1 MWRTFRVLEV
11 EGIAILLVETKPKAL
26 KEKGQFSLLAKL
38 FTDKRFIGKT
48 MKTTLC
54 NLWNP
59 KRGIH
64 KNEPLV
70 TNSLPSEEVFDFLRG
85 EMTQQKIK
93 DLKQSL
99 NCFGGRLMQ
108 INLWLCFVEYI
119 SLTHSQ
125 QLLK

>member
-59 KRGIH
+59 KRG
-64 KNEPLV
+64 
-70 TNSLPSEEVFDFLRG
+70 LPSEEVFDFLRG

-99 NCFGGRLMQ
+99 NWLMQ